1 MLFYHFRYQGCYNRF
16 YLMMIIMITKI
27 IIVIMLVKV
36 LTNKSLKAV
45 IQLVS
50 HFEIRITCFISA
62 ENKLNM

>member
-1 MLFYHFRYQGCYNRF
+1 
-16 YLMMIIMITKI
+16 MITKI